1 MSRLYRRSRR
11 GRGMSL
17 TAAMLILAALAV
29 VGVVVDLAE
38 HLAVLVPIPAAVVVA
53 FAAGRR
59 YERRRA
65 RGRARIEQP
74 TAPTGHEVR
83 QPDPADQLAQLEQL
97 AGRPIEAILA
107 TYQRVAR
114 YHGGPR

>member
-1 MSRLYRRSRR
+1 MSRSYRRSRHS
-11 GRGMSL
+11 RGMSL
-17 TAAMLILAALAV
+17 AAATLILAVLAV

-38 HLAVLVPIPAAVVVA
+38 HLAVLVPIPAVAAVA

-59 YERRRA
+59 YERRRG
-65 RGRARIEQP
+65 RGRIEQ
-74 TAPTGHEVR
+74 APAESQVGA
-83 QPDPADQLAQLEQL
+83 PDPADQLAQLEQL

>member
-1 MSRLYRRSRR
+1 MRGADRPRR

-38 HLAVLVPIPAAVVVA
+38 HLAVLVPIPAAIAVA

-59 YERRRA
+59 YERRRP

-74 TAPTGHEVR
+74 PIGR
-83 QPDPADQLAQLEQL
+83 QVDAPDPADQIAQLEQL

>member
-1 MSRLYRRSRR
+1 MSRRYRRSRH
-11 GRGMSL
+11 GHWTSL
-17 TAAMLILAALAV
+17 AAAMAVLAAIAIIAA
-29 VGVVVDLAE
+29 VVDLAE
-38 HLAVLVPIPAAVVVA
+38 HLAVAGAIIAVAALA

-59 YERRRA
+59 YERA
-65 RGRARIEQP
+65 KPRGRAP
-74 TAPTGHEVR
+74 VTPPPAPAAK
-83 QPDPADQLAQLEQL
+83 QAASPDPAGQLEQLEQL